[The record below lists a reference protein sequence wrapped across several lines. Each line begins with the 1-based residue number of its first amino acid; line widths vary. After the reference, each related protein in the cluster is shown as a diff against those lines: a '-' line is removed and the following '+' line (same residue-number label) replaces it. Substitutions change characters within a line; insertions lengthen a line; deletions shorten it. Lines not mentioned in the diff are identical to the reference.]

1 MILATLRAVGLGR
14 PYPPPPE
21 PLRRRPR
28 ACAGGCNGRQ
38 RPSLGAGCEPLPD
51 AGTKRLLRLLVFGR
65 LDAALTGGTSI
76 LSWASC
82 SETVEWA
89 ILPPTIAAAPAAI
102 TLPRGLSRAQNRLP
116 WARFP
121 FTFPSRR
128 GRRIASVFEQ
138 MGIKQIRRASVRIC
152 ADQCMRDGLGGHSD
166 VESIGLEHLISY
178 SATVVLKSVSFHRL
192 TSVRSYV
199 IGLLGA
205 PNAVKRR
212 KSSVFAVKP
221 LGRRPVR

>member
-121 FTFPSRR
+121 FTPTMHVPFTPRTQNRLGFRTDRHQTDPTGQRPHLRR
-128 GRRIASVFEQ
+128 SMHA
-138 MGIKQIRRASVRIC
+138 
-152 ADQCMRDGLGGHSD
+152 
-166 VESIGLEHLISY
+166 
-178 SATVVLKSVSFHRL
+178 
-192 TSVRSYV
+192 
-199 IGLLGA
+199 
-205 PNAVKRR
+205 
-212 KSSVFAVKP
+212 
-221 LGRRPVR
+221 RRPWRALRRRVDWP